1 MGTFLAR
8 IPNDENAQAIIDE
21 LRNRWGALRVYG
33 RHKDRVGVLKKNG
46 LNPNTHHDLPWRLG
60 TEIVIYRKYKGM
72 PPKQFFK
79 IKKGELVKFRN
90 NISNGYTL
98 WTPRTL
104 FVTEPSGYNGIY
116 IVGYTTDNPTKK
128 VYVPRQVV
136 LWNGEENDL
145 GTLPFKKV

>member
-46 LNPNTHHDLPWRLG
+46 LNLNTHHDLPWRLG

-72 PPKQFFK
+72 PPKQFFR
-79 IKKGELVKFRN
+79 IKKGELVRFRH
-90 NISNGYTL
+90 NISDGYTL

-116 IVGYTTDNPTKK
+116 IVGYATDNPTKK
-128 VYVPRQVV
+128 VYLPRQVV
-136 LWNGEENDL
+136 LWNGEENE
-145 GTLPFKKV
+145 T